1 MKLPDLGIRSLFSGE
16 SPDTAASLGATLL
29 SGLLLLILCL
39 FLPEMLKDTPRHQFP
54 ESSSKIPVTG
64 RLLILA
70 GPVAAQIS
78 PEQPASEPS
87 SLPFEGSSDPAAAPE
102 ALSSQSDSDP
112 ASSHVS
118 TSSSSQ
124 AHSSSPAP
132 QKSLSQESAP
142 ESPAPKP
149 RPATP
154 ARPRKAS
161 GPSAVT
167 PRRERQG
174 EEAPRSEISDKKKNG
189 SGSPEKSVTSASGS
203 PVPAAPAAPSRE
215 PLRQDAGRAAREG
228 HLKGA
233 GLIRREIERL
243 KRYPPRA
250 LRNGIEG
257 SGVIL
262 AEVGASGR
270 VSGARVSKK
279 TGNRFLDGSLEE
291 IAAGIVGFDTGI
303 PGEPYRTEIPVLYL
317 ISPR

>member
-16 SPDTAASLGATLL
+16 RPDIAASLGTALFG
-29 SGLLLLILCL
+29 GLILLIFFLV
-39 FLPEMLKDTPRHQFP
+39 LPEILQSLSRHQLP

-64 RLLILA
+64 GLLILA
-70 GPVAAQIS
+70 GPVAAQAS
-78 PEQPASEPS
+78 PEQPASLPF
-87 SLPFEGSSDPAAAPE
+87 SLPSEASSDPAAAPE
-102 ALSSQSDSDP
+102 ALSSLSDSVP
-112 ASSHVS
+112 ASPPLPP
-118 TSSSSQ
+118 
-124 AHSSSPAP
+124 AHSSSQTPSSSPTP
-132 QKSLSQESAP
+132 QKPISQESVR

-149 RPATP
+149 RPVTP
-154 ARPRKAS
+154 SRPRKAS

-174 EEAPRSEISDKKKNG
+174 EAASRSELSDKKKNG
-189 SGSPEKSVTSASGS
+189 SGFPEKSVTSAAGS
-203 PVPAAPAAPSRE
+203 PAAPAEPSRE

-257 SGVIL
+257 SGAIL
-262 AEVGASGR
+262 ADVSASGR

-291 IAAGIVGFDTGI
+291 VAAGIVGFDTGI
-303 PGEPYRTEIPVLYL
+303 PGEPYRTEIPVRYL

>member
-16 SPDTAASLGATLL
+16 RPDIAASLGTALFG
-29 SGLLLLILCL
+29 GLILLIFFLV
-39 FLPEMLKDTPRHQFP
+39 LPEIIQSLSRHQLP
-54 ESSSKIPVTG
+54 GSSSKIPVTG
-64 RLLILA
+64 RILILA

-78 PEQPASEPS
+78 PGQPASVPS
-87 SLPFEGSSDPAAAPE
+87 EASADHAAAPE

-112 ASSHVS
+112 ASPHVS
-118 TSSSSQ
+118 TPS
-124 AHSSSPAP
+124 SSSPAP

-142 ESPAPKP
+142 KP
-149 RPATP
+149 RPAIP

-167 PRRERQG
+167 LRRERQG

-203 PVPAAPAAPSRE
+203 PAPAAPAAPSRE

-257 SGVIL
+257 SGAIL
-262 AEVGASGR
+262 AEVSASGM

-303 PGEPYRTEIPVLYL
+303 PGEPYRTEIPVRYL

>member
-16 SPDTAASLGATLL
+16 RPDIAASLGTALFG
-29 SGLLLLILCL
+29 GLILLIFFLV
-39 FLPEMLKDTPRHQFP
+39 LPEIIQSLSRHQLP

-64 RLLILA
+64 GLLILA
-70 GPVAAQIS
+70 GPVAAQAS
-78 PEQPASEPS
+78 PEQPASVPS
-87 SLPFEGSSDPAAAPE
+87 EASADPAAAPE

-112 ASSHVS
+112 ASPHVS
-118 TSSSSQ
+118 TPS
-124 AHSSSPAP
+124 SSSPAP

-203 PVPAAPAAPSRE
+203 PAPAAPAAPSRE

-257 SGVIL
+257 SGAIL
-262 AEVGASGR
+262 AEVSASGM

-303 PGEPYRTEIPVLYL
+303 PGEPYRTEIPVRYL

>member
-16 SPDTAASLGATLL
+16 RPDIAASLGTALFG
-29 SGLLLLILCL
+29 GLILLIFFLV
-39 FLPEMLKDTPRHQFP
+39 LPEIIQSLSRHQLP
-54 ESSSKIPVTG
+54 GSSSKIPVTG
-64 RLLILA
+64 RILILS

-78 PEQPASEPS
+78 PGQPASVPS
-87 SLPFEGSSDPAAAPE
+87 EASADPAAAPE

-112 ASSHVS
+112 ASPHVS
-118 TSSSSQ
+118 TPS
-124 AHSSSPAP
+124 SSSPAP
-132 QKSLSQESAP
+132 QKSLSQES
-142 ESPAPKP
+142 APKP

-189 SGSPEKSVTSASGS
+189 SGSPENSVTSASGS
-203 PVPAAPAAPSRE
+203 PAPAAPAAPSRE

-262 AEVGASGR
+262 AEVSSSGM

-303 PGEPYRTEIPVLYL
+303 PGEPYRTEIPVRYL

>member
-1 MKLPDLGIRSLFSGE
+1 MKIPEFGIRSLFSSE
-16 SPDTAASLGATLL
+16 RPDTAASLGSALL
-29 SGLLLLILCL
+29 GGLILLILFL
-39 FLPEMLKDTPRHQFP
+39 ILPEILQSLSRNQLP

-70 GPVAAQIS
+70 GSSEAQFSPGQPDSAPSEADSAIHAAV
-78 PEQPASEPS
+78 P
-87 SLPFEGSSDPAAAPE
+87 
-102 ALSSQSDSDP
+102 
-112 ASSHVS
+112 
-118 TSSSSQ
+118 
-124 AHSSSPAP
+124 SSSPSPSPSTSTSTASPSP
-132 QKSLSQESAP
+132 QKPLSQEAAR

-149 RPATP
+149 RPVTP
-154 ARPRKAS
+154 SRPRKAF
-161 GPSAVT
+161 GPSAVHT
-167 PRRERQG
+167 LRERPV
-174 EEAPRSEISDKKKNG
+174 EAAPRSEISDKKKNG
-189 SGSPEKSVTSASGS
+189 SRSPKESVTLAPDS
-203 PVPAAPAAPSRE
+203 PAPSSPAVPSRE

-228 HLKGA
+228 HLRGA

-257 SGVIL
+257 SGAIL
-262 AEVGASGR
+262 AEVNASGR

-303 PGEPYRTEIPVLYL
+303 PGEPYRTEIPVRYL